1 MSRLQEAHE
10 RLETAVTRLDQ
21 AVEKRF
27 TVVDTEQDAAAL
39 SEELDAVR
47 SDNTR
52 LQAVTSTLA
61 SRLDSTI
68 DRLRKVLDE

>member
-10 RLETAVTRLDQ
+10 RLETAITRLDQ
-21 AVEKRF
+21 AVDKRF
-27 TVVDTEQDAAAL
+27 TDVDSQQDATAL
-39 SEELDAVR
+39 SEALIAAQ

-68 DRLRKVLDE
+68 DRLRKILDE

>member
-21 AVEKRF
+21 AVDKRF
-27 TVVDTEQDAAAL
+27 TVVGSQQDATAL
-39 SEELDAVR
+39 SDALDAAR

-52 LQAVTSTLA
+52 LHTVTSTLA

-68 DRLRKVLDE
+68 DRLRKILDE